1 MQTSETD
8 LKRRAIYPHWTTD
21 VIRYSDLDPNGHVNN
36 GAINAFLE
44 DGRVRFRD
52 EHLKTPDEDVLTGFV
67 IVRYAVEYHAM
78 LHFPGSVD
86 VGTTITRIGNSSYTL
101 GQGVFRDGADD
112 CVASAE
118 VITVRVDPRSGKSLP
133 LGDDLKARLLEVSP
147 AASR

>member
-1 MQTSETD
+1 MSEID
-8 LKRRAIYPHWTTD
+8 LRRRASFPHWTTD

-52 EHLKTPDEDVLTGFV
+52 AHLKTPDEDILTGFV
-67 IVRYAVEYHAM
+67 LVKYTIEYHAM

-86 VGTTITRIGNSSYTL
+86 VGTTVTRIGNSSYTL

-112 CVASAE
+112 CVASAL
-118 VITVRVDPRSGKSLP
+118 VVTVRVDPKTRKPTP
-133 LGDDLKARLLEVSP
+133 LGESFKARLLKVSP
-147 AASR
+147 DAER